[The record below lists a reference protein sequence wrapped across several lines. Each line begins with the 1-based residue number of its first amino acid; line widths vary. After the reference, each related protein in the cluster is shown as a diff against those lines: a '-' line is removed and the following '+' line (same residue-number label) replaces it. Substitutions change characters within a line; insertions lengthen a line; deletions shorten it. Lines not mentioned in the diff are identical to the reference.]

1 MEFEATWQAGGLDE
15 ANQQRGTLK
24 CLELDAFSQDG
35 IHNPGSSAQYF
46 FEKPGLRSEICVE
59 SITAGIQQEEFCRT
73 FVI

>member
-1 MEFEATWQAGGLDE
+1 MEFEAAWQAGGLDE

-35 IHNPGSSAQYF
+35 IQNPGSSAQYF
-46 FEKPGLRSEICVE
+46 VEQPGL
-59 SITAGIQQEEFCRT
+59 RT